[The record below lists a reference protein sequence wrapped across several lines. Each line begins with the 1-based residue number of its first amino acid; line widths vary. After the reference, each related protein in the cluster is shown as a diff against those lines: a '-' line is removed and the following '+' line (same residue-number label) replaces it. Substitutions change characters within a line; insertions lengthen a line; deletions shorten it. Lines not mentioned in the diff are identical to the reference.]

1 VSRDLV
7 HWEEL
12 PDALHPDE
20 LGTIFSGSA
29 VIDYDNTAGFNK
41 KNEPALVAAYTVD
54 NPEKQRQNVSLTV
67 WIKDVR
73 LPSMK
78 VTR

>member
-1 VSRDLV
+1 MTWYIGRNCR
-7 HWEEL
+7 
-12 PDALHPDE
+12 DALHPDE

-54 NPEKQRQNVSLTV
+54 KPEKQRQCIAYSLDKGRTFT
-67 WIKDVR
+67 
-73 LPSMK
+73 SMK

>member
-1 VSRDLV
+1 MLCIPMS
-7 HWEEL
+7 WEL
-12 PDALHPDE
+12 F
-20 LGTIFSGSA
+20 FSGSA

-41 KNEPALVAAYTVD
+41 KKRTGIGSCLYSGIIRRNSGS
-54 NPEKQRQNVSLTV
+54 VSLTV
-67 WIKDVR
+67 SIKDVR